1 MSRLIPPP
9 FNDAMVQAAIAEWDW
24 PAHYYEDRYYWPP
37 DRTRRYQNARLL
49 REVARASG
57 VPFYRR
63 LWERAGFDPGRFRGI
78 DDLHQLPLYTI
89 EDIRESIAIAPPY
102 GDYQGAYPSPSSTS
116 LRMYFSGGTTGKP
129 RPTVYTP
136 WDRMVSSLIGSRRRY
151 REGARPGHVVL
162 NAWAYSTHNGAWAVD
177 EGSWYFAGAIPIT
190 SSTGNMTSTIEQV
203 RLAVEYQVVSISTTS
218 DYLLHLRK
226 VADELGYQR
235 SDFNIQ
241 YLGAIGN
248 RAAVEQA
255 WGVRTSEAYAFH
267 EVNSVAG
274 ECEFH
279 NGMHVAEDAF
289 ILEIVDPE
297 SGEPLPDGET
307 GDIVVT
313 CLYKTGSPQIRF
325 NIKDLAAIVPGTC
338 PCGSHTKRITS
349 LKGRSD
355 TMVKVRGIN
364 IWPEAIGAV
373 MQDAVGHPVEYFCVA
388 HMSRGQD
395 DMSVVIETD
404 APGVGRRT
412 DLTQRLENVIKDRLG
427 LRLSV
432 REAGPGELDS
442 LTGKGEAA
450 KLRRYK
456 DERRQTGVPDN
467 IARLIGIS
475 TQENA

>member
-1 MSRLIPPP
+1 M
-9 FNDAMVQAAIAEWDW
+9 
-24 PAHYYEDRYYWPP
+24 
-37 DRTRRYQNARLL
+37 
-49 REVARASG
+49 
-57 VPFYRR
+57 
-63 LWERAGFDPGRFRGI
+63 
-78 DDLHQLPLYTI
+78 
-89 EDIRESIAIAPPY
+89 
-102 GDYQGAYPSPSSTS
+102 
-116 LRMYFSGGTTGKP
+116 
-129 RPTVYTP
+129 
-136 WDRMVSSLIGSRRRY
+136 
-151 REGARPGHVVL
+151 VL
-162 NAWAYSTHNGAWAVD
+162 NAWAYSTHNGAWAID
-177 EGSWYFAGAIPIT
+177 ESGWYFAGAVPIT
-190 SSTGNMTSTIEQV
+190 SSTGNMTSTAEQV

-226 VADELGYQR
+226 VADELGYKR

-248 RAAVEQA
+248 RAAIEEA

-289 ILEIVDPE
+289 ILEIVDPDT
-297 SGEPLPDGET
+297 GEPLPDGET

-404 APGVGRRT
+404 APGVGRRS

-432 REAGPGELDS
+432 REAGPGELDA

-456 DERRQTGVPDN
+456 DERRQTVMPDN
-467 IARLIGIS
+467 VARLIGIP